1 MWKFDS
7 KISDLEET
15 LWPRKLEVT
24 VVCRETHVYAGKY
37 CWKILKLCDVT
48 GKVSCR
54 TESIS
59 VWNTVLWDIAPREF
73 SAKSPLEQY
82 HMESPLNPIS
92 FNFSSKYSKQVL
104 WGCVGVRR
112 GPAVLFPP
120 VSKKKYSKYPSSRC
134 AILPFPGLQRNS
146 AGYKKLPQNLLY
158 PTSPL
163 FYCSRLVKIKRA
175 LLGEILILCS
185 IWF

>member
-37 CWKILKLCDVT
+37 CWKILKLCDMT

-54 TESIS
+54 TESVS
-59 VWNTVLWDIAPREF
+59 VWNTVLWDIAPSEF

-92 FNFSSKYSKQVL
+92 FNFSSKYSEQEL
-104 WGCVGVRR
+104 RGCVGVRR

-120 VSKKKYSKYPSSRC
+120 VSKKKYSKYPVLFLHLPDVLSCHSRGSRETLLDTKSSHRTC
-134 AILPFPGLQRNS
+134 FIL
-146 AGYKKLPQNLLY
+146 LL
-158 PTSPL
+158 
-163 FYCSRLVKIKRA
+163 
-175 LLGEILILCS
+175 LC
-185 IWF
+185 FTVAD